1 MREQRERGGEE
12 EGGRDGWKEG
22 GWLSQPSMVS
32 DVSTEMT
39 HRGTLR
45 RVCEPITTKS

>member
-1 MREQRERGGEE
+1 MDGWR
-12 EGGRDGWKEG
+12 EGGVDEKKDKRMKN
-22 GWLSQPSMVS
+22 QPSMVS

-45 RVCEPITTKS
+45 CVCACDPITT